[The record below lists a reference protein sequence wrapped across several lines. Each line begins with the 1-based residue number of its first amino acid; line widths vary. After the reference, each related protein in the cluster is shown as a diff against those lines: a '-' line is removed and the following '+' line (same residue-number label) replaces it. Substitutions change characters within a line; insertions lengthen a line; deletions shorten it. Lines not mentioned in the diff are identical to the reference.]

1 MPIIPITDRTP
12 EERREIARK
21 GGRAKAENARKR
33 QALHACKY
41 DDVAKLRGEVAS
53 LARCLNNITKELLSL
68 APHNDKLRQY
78 AFRANQLSEE
88 IDASEQKDV
97 NRLFNNGL

>member
-21 GGRAKAENARKR
+21 GGRTKAENARKH

-53 LARCLNNITKELLSL
+53 LARCLNNITKELLSID
-68 APHNDKLRQY
+68 PHNDKLRQY
-78 AFRANQLSEE
+78 AFRTNQLSKE